1 MTTSTAPRK
10 VHDHRS
16 GLVVSALEARGLV
29 DAADRDEALD
39 VVDGALAGHLFEPTT
54 MRRRLSELAGYVGG
68 ALVAAAGVFFV
79 ADRWEDLSVP
89 QQVGLLVAIGILLV
103 AAAVTVGLT
112 GGGMAALRSGVQPV
126 RRRLASV
133 LFTGGAAAVTAAVV
147 VGLADVIQRR
157 GTEMTQGPLIGMGAS
172 VAFVVLCGVGYV
184 LAPTVLGQVGIA
196 AGAAYAIPFTLDAIG
211 DVEAV
216 PTGLLFLALGLAWLV
231 LAETGIWREVM
242 VGRLVGAAFAL
253 IGAQIPVGSEQ
264 AWVGYLL
271 TFLVA
276 LGGFGVYVTRHA
288 WPYLAIGVVGVT
300 LAVPEAVYDWT
311 EGALGTAWVLLVA
324 GVTLLGASLLGLRLR
339 QEVTEPHDG
348 EATGGTRAEGRAE
361 HR

>member
-1 MTTSTAPRK
+1 MTTSMAPRK
-10 VHDHRS
+10 VHDRRS
-16 GLVVSALEARGLV
+16 ALVVTALEGRGLV
-29 DAADRDEALD
+29 DVSRHDEVID
-39 VVDGALAGHLFEPTT
+39 VVDGVLAGHAFEPAT

-68 ALVAAAGVFFV
+68 ALVVAAGVFFV
-79 ADRWEDLSVP
+79 ADRWESLSVP
-89 QQVGLLVAIGILLV
+89 QQVGLLAGIGVLLV
-103 AAAVTVGLT
+103 VAAVTVGLT
-112 GGGMAALRSGVQPV
+112 GGGLATLRSGVQPV
-126 RRRLASV
+126 RQRLASV
-133 LFTGGAAAVTAAVV
+133 LFTAGAAAGTSAVV

-157 GTEMTQGPLIGMGAS
+157 GTEMTQGPLIGLAGSATFIL
-172 VAFVVLCGVGYV
+172 VCGVGYA
-184 LAPTVLGQVGIA
+184 LAPTVLGQVGVA
-196 AGAAYAIPFTLDAIG
+196 AGAAFAIPFTLDSVG

-216 PTGLLFLALGLAWLV
+216 PTGLLFLALGLAWLA
-231 LAETGIWREVM
+231 LAETGFWREVM

-253 IGAQIPVGSEQ
+253 IGAQIPVGSDQ

-276 LGGFGVYVTRHA
+276 LGGFGVYVARHA

-339 QEVTEPHDG
+339 QEVTESHDDEVVG
-348 EATGGTRAEGRAE
+348 PDPG
-361 HR
+361 